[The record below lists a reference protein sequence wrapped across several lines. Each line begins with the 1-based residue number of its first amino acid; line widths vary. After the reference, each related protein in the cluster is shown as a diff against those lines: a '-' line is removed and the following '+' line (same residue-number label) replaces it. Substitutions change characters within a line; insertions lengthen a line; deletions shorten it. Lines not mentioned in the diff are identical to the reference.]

1 MRTRI
6 IYLLL
11 IASSFSSLF
20 ANVILPV
27 AEAEVQLAMKI
38 IGTEGIT
45 ATAFSYDIVGLEA
58 DATATY
64 LTSGVT
70 QDLHTLVADI
80 KISKR
85 FVELGIKLKWGSNA
99 KYFLFD
105 RTELT
110 YGFIDLSKG
119 KD

>member
-6 IYLLL
+6 IILLL
-11 IASSFSSLF
+11 ITGNFSSLF

-27 AEAEVQLAMKI
+27 DEAEVHLAMKI
-38 IGTEGIT
+38 IGTEGIS
-45 ATAFSYDIVGLEA
+45 ATTFSYDIVGLEA

-70 QDLHTLVADI
+70 LDLNTLVTDI

-85 FVELGIKLKWGSNA
+85 FVELGIKLNWDNKA

>member
-1 MRTRI
+1 MRTQI
-6 IYLLL
+6 IALLL
-11 IASSFSSLF
+11 IAGSFSSLL

-27 AEAEVQLAMKI
+27 TEVEVHLNMKI
-38 IGTEGIT
+38 IGTEGIST
-45 ATAFSYDIVGLEA
+45 TAFSYDIVGLEA
-58 DATATY
+58 DATASY

-70 QDLHTLVADI
+70 QDLHSLVADV
-80 KISKR
+80 KLNKR
-85 FVELGIKLKWGSNA
+85 FVALGIKLKWGNNA

-110 YGFIDLSKG
+110 YGYIDLGKG